1 MTKNNKKYKHLL
13 SFSFILFILIMF
25 VINIFKGEREFSEEE
40 NRNLTQKPEFTFNGF
55 INGDYTKKFESY
67 ISDQFPGRRLFVNAK
82 FKIDMLLG
90 KSEVNDVFIGKEN
103 QLMEDFHESSR
114 VQTDDKL
121 LAINEFKK
129 LHENINISFM
139 MIPTAAEILKEKL
152 PRNAPV
158 DSELE
163 FMNYVQG
170 NLNSN
175 IKFISPYDA
184 FVENRDQYLYYR
196 TDHHWTT
203 KGAYIAYVEFCKA
216 VGIESK
222 NEEEFN
228 IQLVANDFYG
238 SLTSKIGQRSGE
250 GDNINVY
257 IPKENSEVV
266 VNYVSE
272 QRRSSSLYNSASLDE
287 KDKYQVFT
295 GGNHPHINIKSLG
308 NPKKKLLLVKD
319 SYANSLLPF
328 LTAHYGE
335 IDVIDLRYYMDDV
348 NKLMEDRKITDVLFL
363 YNVNTFNSDN
373 SILNIIPN

>member
-25 VINIFKGEREFSEEE
+25 VINIFKGEKEFSEEE
-40 NRNLTQKPEFTFNGF
+40 NRNLSKKPELTFNSF
-55 INGDYTKKFESY
+55 INGDYTEKFESY
-67 ISDQFPGRRLFVNAK
+67 ISDQLPGRRLFVNAK

-90 KSEVNDVFIGKEN
+90 KSEVNGVFIGKEN
-103 QLMEDFHESSR
+103 QLMEDFHESSNE
-114 VQTDDKL
+114 QTDDKVS
-121 LAINEFKK
+121 AINEFKK
-129 LHENINISFM
+129 LHENANVSFM
-139 MIPTAAEILKEKL
+139 LIPTAAEILKEKL

-163 FMNYVQG
+163 FMNYIQG

-175 IKFISPYDA
+175 IKFISPYSA
-184 FVENRDQYLYYR
+184 LYENRDQYLYYR

-203 KGAYIAYVEFCKA
+203 KGAYIAYVEFCKTA
-216 VGIESK
+216 GIEPK
-222 NEEEFN
+222 DEEEFN

-250 GDNINVY
+250 GDSINVY

-272 QRRSSSLYNSASLDE
+272 QRRSGSLYNSASLDE

-308 NPKKKLLLVKD
+308 DPKKKLLLVKD
-319 SYANSLLPF
+319 SYANSFLPF

-348 NKLMEDRKITDVLFL
+348 NKLMEEKGITDVLFL

-373 SILNIIPN
+373 SILNIISS

>member
-25 VINIFKGEREFSEEE
+25 VINIFKGEKEFSEEE
-40 NRNLTQKPEFTFNGF
+40 NRNLSKKPELTFNSF
-55 INGDYTKKFESY
+55 INGDYTEKFESY
-67 ISDQFPGRRLFVNAK
+67 ISDQLPGRRLFVNAK

-90 KSEVNDVFIGKEN
+90 KSEVNGVFIGKEN
-103 QLMEDFHESSR
+103 QLMEDFHESSNE
-114 VQTDDKL
+114 QTDDKV

-129 LHENINISFM
+129 LHENTNVSFM
-139 MIPTAAEILKEKL
+139 LIPTAAEILKEKL

-163 FMNYVQG
+163 FMNYIQG

-175 IKFISPYDA
+175 IKFISPYNA
-184 FVENRDQYLYYR
+184 LYENRDQYLYYR

-216 VGIESK
+216 VGIEPK

-272 QRRSSSLYNSASLDE
+272 QRRSGSLYNSASLDE

-308 NPKKKLLLVKD
+308 DPKKKLLLIKD
-319 SYANSLLPF
+319 SYANSFLPF

-348 NKLMEDRKITDVLFL
+348 NKLMEEKGITDVLFL

-373 SILNIIPN
+373 SILNIISS

>member
-25 VINIFKGEREFSEEE
+25 VINIFKGEKEFSEEE
-40 NRNLTQKPEFTFNGF
+40 NRNLSKKPELTFNSF
-55 INGDYTKKFESY
+55 INGDYTEKFESY
-67 ISDQFPGRRLFVNAK
+67 ISDQLPGRRLFVSAK

-103 QLMEDFHESSR
+103 QLMEDFHESSNE
-114 VQTDDKL
+114 QTDDKL
-121 LAINEFKK
+121 LAINEFHK
-129 LHENINISFM
+129 LHEDTNVSFM
-139 MIPTAAEILKEKL
+139 LIPTAAEILKDKL

-170 NLNSN
+170 KLNSN
-175 IKFISPYDA
+175 IKFISPYNA
-184 FVENRDQYLYYR
+184 FVENKDQYLYYR
-196 TDHHWTT
+196 TDHHWTS

-216 VGIESK
+216 VGIEPK

-250 GDNINVY
+250 GDNINIY

-295 GGNHPHINIKSLG
+295 SGNHPHINIKSLG
-308 NPKKKLLLVKD
+308 DPKKKLLLIKD
-319 SYANSLLPF
+319 SYANSFLPF

-335 IDVIDLRYYMDDV
+335 IDVIDLRYYMDDI
-348 NKLMEDRKITDVLFL
+348 NKLMEEKGITDILFL

-373 SILNIIPN
+373 SILNIIPS

>member
-25 VINIFKGEREFSEEE
+25 VINIFKGEKEFSEEE
-40 NRNLTQKPEFTFNGF
+40 NRNLSKKPELTFNSF
-55 INGDYTKKFESY
+55 INGDYTEKFESY
-67 ISDQFPGRRLFVNAK
+67 ISDQLPGRRLFVNAK

-90 KSEVNDVFIGKEN
+90 KSEVNGVFIGKEN
-103 QLMEDFHESSR
+103 QLMEDFHESSNE
-114 VQTDDKL
+114 QTDDKV

-129 LHENINISFM
+129 LHENTNVSFM
-139 MIPTAAEILKEKL
+139 LIPTAAEILKEKL

-163 FMNYVQG
+163 FMNYIQG

-175 IKFISPYDA
+175 IKFISPYNA
-184 FVENRDQYLYYR
+184 LYENRDQYLYYR

-203 KGAYIAYVEFCKA
+203 KGAYIAYVEFCKTA
-216 VGIESK
+216 GIEPK

-272 QRRSSSLYNSASLDE
+272 QRRSGSLYNSASLDE

-308 NPKKKLLLVKD
+308 DPKKKLLLIKD
-319 SYANSLLPF
+319 SYANSFLPF

-348 NKLMEDRKITDVLFL
+348 NKLMEEKGITDVLFL

>member
-25 VINIFKGEREFSEEE
+25 VINIFKGEKEFSEEE
-40 NRNLTQKPEFTFNGF
+40 NRNLSKKPEFTFNGF
-55 INGDYTKKFESY
+55 INGDYTEKFESY
-67 ISDQFPGRRLFVNAK
+67 ISDQLPGRRLFVNAK

-90 KSEVNDVFIGKEN
+90 KSEVNGVFIGKEN
-103 QLMEDFHESSR
+103 QLMEDFHESSNE
-114 VQTDDKL
+114 QTDDKV

-129 LHENINISFM
+129 LHENANVSFM
-139 MIPTAAEILKEKL
+139 LIPTSAEILKEKL

-163 FMNYVQG
+163 FINYIQG
-170 NLNSN
+170 ILNSN
-175 IKFISPYDA
+175 IKFISPYNA
-184 FVENRDQYLYYR
+184 FYENRDQYLYYR

-203 KGAYIAYVEFCKA
+203 KGAYIAYVEFCKTA
-216 VGIESK
+216 GIEPK

-257 IPKENSEVV
+257 IPKENSEIA

-295 GGNHPHINIKSLG
+295 SGNHSHINIKSLG
-308 NPKKKLLLVKD
+308 DPKKKLLLIKD
-319 SYANSLLPF
+319 SYANSFLPF

-348 NKLMEDRKITDVLFL
+348 NKLMEEKGITDVLFL

>member
-25 VINIFKGEREFSEEE
+25 VINIFKGEKEFSEEE
-40 NRNLTQKPEFTFNGF
+40 NRNLSKKPELTFNSF
-55 INGDYTKKFESY
+55 INGDYTEKFESY
-67 ISDQFPGRRLFVNAK
+67 ISDQLPGRRLFVNAK

-90 KSEVNDVFIGKEN
+90 KSEVNGVFIGKEN
-103 QLMEDFHESSR
+103 QLMEDFHESSNE
-114 VQTDDKL
+114 QTDDKV

-129 LHENINISFM
+129 LHENTNVSFM
-139 MIPTAAEILKEKL
+139 LIPTAAEILKEKL
-152 PRNAPV
+152 PKNSPV

-163 FMNYVQG
+163 FMNYIQG

-175 IKFISPYDA
+175 IKFISPYNA
-184 FVENRDQYLYYR
+184 LYENRDQYLYYR

-203 KGAYIAYVEFCKA
+203 KGAYIAYVEFCKTA
-216 VGIESK
+216 GIEPK

-272 QRRSSSLYNSASLDE
+272 QRRSGSLYNSASLDE

-295 GGNHPHINIKSLG
+295 GGNHPHMNIKSLG
-308 NPKKKLLLVKD
+308 DPKKKLLLIKD
-319 SYANSLLPF
+319 SYANSFLPF

-335 IDVIDLRYYMDDV
+335 IDVIDLRYYMDDI
-348 NKLMEDRKITDVLFL
+348 NKLMEEKGITDVLFL

>member
-25 VINIFKGEREFSEEE
+25 VINIFKGEKEFSEEE
-40 NRNLTQKPEFTFNGF
+40 NRNLSKKPELTFNSF
-55 INGDYTKKFESY
+55 INGDYTEKFESY
-67 ISDQFPGRRLFVNAK
+67 ISDQLPGRRLFVNAK

-90 KSEVNDVFIGKEN
+90 KSEVNGVFIGKEN
-103 QLMEDFHESSR
+103 QLMEDFHESSNE
-114 VQTDDKL
+114 QTYDKV

-129 LHENINISFM
+129 LHENTNVSFM
-139 MIPTAAEILKEKL
+139 LIPTAAEILKEKL
-152 PRNAPV
+152 PKNSPV

-163 FMNYVQG
+163 FMNYIQG

-175 IKFISPYDA
+175 IKFISPYNA
-184 FVENRDQYLYYR
+184 LYENRDQYLYYR

-203 KGAYIAYVEFCKA
+203 KGAYIAYVEFCKTA
-216 VGIESK
+216 GIEPK

-272 QRRSSSLYNSASLDE
+272 QRRSGSLYNSASLDE

-308 NPKKKLLLVKD
+308 DPKKKLLLIKD
-319 SYANSLLPF
+319 SYANSFLPF

-348 NKLMEDRKITDVLFL
+348 NKLMEEKGITDVLFL

>member
-25 VINIFKGEREFSEEE
+25 VINIFKGEKEFSEEE
-40 NRNLTQKPEFTFNGF
+40 NRNLSKKPELTFNSF
-55 INGDYTKKFESY
+55 INGDYTEKFESY
-67 ISDQFPGRRLFVNAK
+67 ISDQLPGRRLFVNAK

-90 KSEVNDVFIGKEN
+90 KSEVNGVFIGKEN
-103 QLMEDFHESSR
+103 QLMEDFHESSNE
-114 VQTDDKL
+114 QTDDKV

-129 LHENINISFM
+129 LHENTNVSFM
-139 MIPTAAEILKEKL
+139 LIPTAAEILKEKL

-163 FMNYVQG
+163 FMNYIQG

-175 IKFISPYDA
+175 IKFISPYNA
-184 FVENRDQYLYYR
+184 LYENRDQYLYYR

-272 QRRSSSLYNSASLDE
+272 QRRSGSLYNSASLDE

-308 NPKKKLLLVKD
+308 DPKKKLLLIKD
-319 SYANSLLPF
+319 SYANSFLPF

-348 NKLMEDRKITDVLFL
+348 NKLMEEKGITDVLFL

>member
-25 VINIFKGEREFSEEE
+25 VINIFKGEKEFSEEE
-40 NRNLTQKPEFTFNGF
+40 NRNLSKKPELTFNSF
-55 INGDYTKKFESY
+55 INGDYTEKFESY
-67 ISDQFPGRRLFVNAK
+67 ISDQLPGRRLFVNAK

-103 QLMEDFHESSR
+103 QLMEDFHQSSNE
-114 VQTDDKL
+114 QTDDKV

-129 LHENINISFM
+129 LHENANVSFM
-139 MIPTAAEILKEKL
+139 LIPTSAEILKEKL

-175 IKFISPYDA
+175 IKFISPYSA
-184 FVENRDQYLYYR
+184 LYENRDQYLYYR

-203 KGAYIAYVEFCKA
+203 KGAYIAYVEFCKTA
-216 VGIESK
+216 GIEPK

-295 GGNHPHINIKSLG
+295 SGNHPHINIKSLG
-308 NPKKKLLLVKD
+308 DPKKKLLLIKD
-319 SYANSLLPF
+319 SYANSFLPF

-348 NKLMEDRKITDVLFL
+348 NKLMEEKGITDVLFL

>member
-25 VINIFKGEREFSEEE
+25 VINIFKGEKEFSEEE
-40 NRNLTQKPEFTFNGF
+40 NRNLSKKPELTFNSF
-55 INGDYTKKFESY
+55 INGDYTEKFESY
-67 ISDQFPGRRLFVNAK
+67 ISDQLPGRRLFVNAK

-90 KSEVNDVFIGKEN
+90 KSEVNGVFIGKEN
-103 QLMEDFHESSR
+103 QLMEDFHESSNE
-114 VQTDDKL
+114 QTDDKV

-129 LHENINISFM
+129 LHENTNVSFM
-139 MIPTAAEILKEKL
+139 LIPTAAEILKEKL

-163 FMNYVQG
+163 FMNYIQG

-175 IKFISPYDA
+175 IKFISPYNA
-184 FVENRDQYLYYR
+184 LYENRDQYLYYR

-203 KGAYIAYVEFCKA
+203 KGAYIAYVEFCKTA
-216 VGIESK
+216 GIEPK

-238 SLTSKIGQRSGE
+238 SLTSKIGQKSGE

-295 GGNHPHINIKSLG
+295 SGNHPHINIKSLG
-308 NPKKKLLLVKD
+308 DPKKKLLLIKD
-319 SYANSLLPF
+319 SYANSFLPF

-348 NKLMEDRKITDVLFL
+348 NKLMEEKGITDVLFL

-373 SILNIIPN
+373 SILNIVPN

>member
-25 VINIFKGEREFSEEE
+25 VINIFKGEKEFSEEE
-40 NRNLTQKPEFTFNGF
+40 NRNLSKKPELTFNSF
-55 INGDYTKKFESY
+55 INGDYTEKFESY
-67 ISDQFPGRRLFVNAK
+67 ISDQLPGRRLFVNAK

-103 QLMEDFHESSR
+103 QLMEDFHQSSNE
-114 VQTDDKL
+114 QTDDKV

-129 LHENINISFM
+129 LHENANVSFM
-139 MIPTAAEILKEKL
+139 LIPTSAEILKEKL

-175 IKFISPYDA
+175 IKFISPYSA
-184 FVENRDQYLYYR
+184 LYENRDQYLYYR

-203 KGAYIAYVEFCKA
+203 KGAYIAYVEFCKTA
-216 VGIESK
+216 GIEPK

-295 GGNHPHINIKSLG
+295 SGNHPHINIKSLG
-308 NPKKKLLLVKD
+308 DPKKKLLLIKD
-319 SYANSLLPF
+319 SYANSFLPF

-348 NKLMEDRKITDVLFL
+348 NKLMEEKGITDVLFL

-373 SILNIIPN
+373 SILNIVPN

>member
-25 VINIFKGEREFSEEE
+25 VINIFKGEKEFSEEE
-40 NRNLTQKPEFTFNGF
+40 NRNLSKKPELTFNSF
-55 INGDYTKKFESY
+55 INGDYTEKFESY
-67 ISDQFPGRRLFVNAK
+67 ISDQLPGRRLFVNAK

-103 QLMEDFHESSR
+103 QLMEDFHQSSNE
-114 VQTDDKL
+114 QTDDKV

-129 LHENINISFM
+129 LHENANVSFM
-139 MIPTAAEILKEKL
+139 LIPTSAEILKEKL

-175 IKFISPYDA
+175 IKFISPYNA
-184 FVENRDQYLYYR
+184 LYENRDQYLYYR

-203 KGAYIAYVEFCKA
+203 KGAYIAYVEFCKTA
-216 VGIESK
+216 GIEPK

-295 GGNHPHINIKSLG
+295 SGNHPHINIKSLG
-308 NPKKKLLLVKD
+308 DPKKKLLLIKD
-319 SYANSLLPF
+319 SYANSFLPF

-348 NKLMEDRKITDVLFL
+348 NKLMEEKGITDVLFL

>member
-25 VINIFKGEREFSEEE
+25 VINIFKGEKEFSEEE
-40 NRNLTQKPEFTFNGF
+40 NRNLSKKPELTFNSF
-55 INGDYTKKFESY
+55 INGDYTEKFESY
-67 ISDQFPGRRLFVNAK
+67 ISDQLPGRRLFVSAK

-103 QLMEDFHESSR
+103 QLMEDFHESSNE
-114 VQTDDKL
+114 QTDDKL
-121 LAINEFKK
+121 LAINEFHK
-129 LHENINISFM
+129 LHEDTNVSFM
-139 MIPTAAEILKEKL
+139 LIPTAAEILKDKL

-170 NLNSN
+170 KLNSN
-175 IKFISPYDA
+175 IKFISPYNA

-196 TDHHWTT
+196 TDHHWTS

-216 VGIESK
+216 VGIEPK

-250 GDNINVY
+250 GDNINIY

-295 GGNHPHINIKSLG
+295 SGNHPHINIKSLG
-308 NPKKKLLLVKD
+308 DPKKKLLLIKD
-319 SYANSLLPF
+319 SYANSFLPF

-335 IDVIDLRYYMDDV
+335 IDVIDLRYYMDDI
-348 NKLMEDRKITDVLFL
+348 NKLMEEKGITDVLFL

-373 SILNIIPN
+373 SILNIIPS

>member
-25 VINIFKGEREFSEEE
+25 VINIFKGEKEFSEEE
-40 NRNLTQKPEFTFNGF
+40 NRNLSKKPELTFNSF
-55 INGDYTKKFESY
+55 INGDYTEKFESY
-67 ISDQFPGRRLFVNAK
+67 ISDQLPGRRLFVNAK

-90 KSEVNDVFIGKEN
+90 KSEVNGVFIGKEN
-103 QLMEDFHESSR
+103 QLMEDFHESSNE
-114 VQTDDKL
+114 QTDDKV

-129 LHENINISFM
+129 LHENTNVSFM
-139 MIPTAAEILKEKL
+139 LIPTAAEILKEKL
-152 PRNAPV
+152 PRNSPV

-163 FMNYVQG
+163 FMNYIQG

-175 IKFISPYDA
+175 IKFISPYNA
-184 FVENRDQYLYYR
+184 LYENRDQYLYYR

-203 KGAYIAYVEFCKA
+203 KGAYIAYVEFCKTA
-216 VGIESK
+216 GIEPK

-272 QRRSSSLYNSASLDE
+272 QRRSGSLYNSASLDE

-308 NPKKKLLLVKD
+308 DPKKKLLLIKD
-319 SYANSLLPF
+319 SYANSFLPF

-348 NKLMEDRKITDVLFL
+348 NKLMEEKGITDVLFL

>member
-25 VINIFKGEREFSEEE
+25 VINIFKGEKEFSEEE
-40 NRNLTQKPEFTFNGF
+40 NRNLSKKPELTFNSF
-55 INGDYTKKFESY
+55 INGDYTEKFESY
-67 ISDQFPGRRLFVNAK
+67 ISDQLPGRRLFVNAK

-90 KSEVNDVFIGKEN
+90 KSEVNGVFIGKEN
-103 QLMEDFHESSR
+103 QLMEDFHESSNE
-114 VQTDDKL
+114 QTDDKV

-129 LHENINISFM
+129 LHENANVSFM
-139 MIPTAAEILKEKL
+139 LIPTSAEILKEKL

-163 FMNYVQG
+163 FINYIQG
-170 NLNSN
+170 ILNSN
-175 IKFISPYDA
+175 IKFISPYNA
-184 FVENRDQYLYYR
+184 FYENRDQYLYYR

-203 KGAYIAYVEFCKA
+203 KGAYIAYVEFCKTA
-216 VGIESK
+216 GIEPK

-257 IPKENSEVV
+257 IPKENSEIA

-295 GGNHPHINIKSLG
+295 SGNHSHINIKSLG
-308 NPKKKLLLVKD
+308 DPKKKLLLIKD
-319 SYANSLLPF
+319 SYANSFLPF

-348 NKLMEDRKITDVLFL
+348 NKLMEEKGITDVLFL

>member
-25 VINIFKGEREFSEEE
+25 VINIFKGEKEFSEEE
-40 NRNLTQKPEFTFNGF
+40 NRNLSKKPEFTFNSF
-55 INGDYTKKFESY
+55 INGDYTEKFESY
-67 ISDQFPGRRLFVNAK
+67 ISDQLPGRRLFVNAK

-90 KSEVNDVFIGKEN
+90 KSGVNGVFIGKEN
-103 QLMEDFHESSR
+103 QLMEDFHESSNE
-114 VQTDDKL
+114 QTDDKV

-129 LHENINISFM
+129 LHENTNVSFM
-139 MIPTAAEILKEKL
+139 LIPTAAEILKEKL

-163 FMNYVQG
+163 FMNYIQG

-175 IKFISPYDA
+175 IKFISPYNA
-184 FVENRDQYLYYR
+184 LYENRDQYLYYR

-216 VGIESK
+216 VGIEPK

-266 VNYVSE
+266 VNYISE
-272 QRRSSSLYNSASLDE
+272 QRRSGSLYNSASLDE

-308 NPKKKLLLVKD
+308 DPKKKLLLIKD
-319 SYANSLLPF
+319 SYANSFLPF

-348 NKLMEDRKITDVLFL
+348 NKLMEEKGITEVLFL

-373 SILNIIPN
+373 SILNIISS